1 MSDVFT
7 AEGLNIEY
15 AGDPTFVYG
24 QTATANAQPFIGIVG
39 HHTAPDNVNSLV
51 NYGKTI
57 DQARGGAFGYHFYV
71 GRDGRIVQGAP
82 LTKRTNH
89 VSAPGRSPRRSSPGG
104 NLSNSNSIGVSMI
117 GGTPGNATEIQIT
130 TTVRLM
136 QAIMRH
142 FNIPNTSVFGHGEL
156 QTNRQAE
163 ECMAAVRRVRGSDTI
178 PEIETG
184 VQDGGVRNTN
194 LTSSA
199 SGSPSTIP
207 SSEARAQQLGVTL
220 ASSPPAGLIPVDMN
234 GVTIYV
240 TPDYYMAG
248 GIRQPVDLDEAWA
261 IADSRGMTL
270 PTPEMVDAIWR
281 AAEIK
286 LEPQP
291 LPPGPEMTTQA
302 YFVRHN
308 NIIEDQLRA
317 YGNTSGKLIAGH
329 KKDIVASTVAEGGRD
344 DPRVAIYG
352 WHRISG
358 SIIQPRSRVHGRE
371 YKDYS
376 HGLRLV
382 SLTATP
388 SATSAALAGA
398 DGTGVD
404 GGGGSLAGSGV
415 PGTGSPSAST
425 PARAAQTLTINSRD
439 KSILDLIASKESN
452 GQYDIV
458 YPNTENPQILQMSL
472 QEILAYQNE
481 IGGSAMAIQYS
492 RNTAIGRYQLIQDQ
506 VVQGISLAGLDREII
521 KFTPDVQ
528 DAMTLQI
535 LKEVC
540 GYEDWLQGSL
550 TTDQFQFNLA
560 GQFESIPL
568 PCAQQEGEEDGRR
581 AGRIGSQ
588 IAQHDCDTFADQLN
602 DIRSM
607 SRGNDI
613 TLTIDPGS
621 SAGVS
626 PAGGASERR
635 QAEAALGNGVHTGG
649 HQGITPSSGL
659 SLPAA
664 NAPYVYQPIDPYDDR
679 YDFRTGKKVRDIL
692 INGINPVSAA
702 SLPAVTQGS
711 NSTPGVQGG
720 VTGSVDPQGTTTG
733 TPTIAEQ
740 AAAEAEV
747 GLDAFGGGT
756 GYTAEDAR
764 NVEELRSFN
773 QQLGGGAANAQLTP
787 GERAYAQQ
795 QGYLN
800 TPTGSSGSRQLPTR
814 PGQQRNRVPPTPS
827 GSGPF

>member
-24 QTATANAQPFIGIVG
+24 QSATASAQPFIGIIG
-39 HHTAPDNVNSLV
+39 HHTGPDNVNSMV

-57 DQARGGAFGYHFYV
+57 DHQRGGAFGYHFYV

-89 VSAPGRSPRRSSPGG
+89 VKAPNTSQRSGRPGN
-104 NLSNSNSIGVSMI
+104 NLANNNAIGVSMV
-117 GGTPGNATEIQIT
+117 GGTPGNATQIQIA

-136 QAIMRH
+136 QALLRH
-142 FNIPNTSVFGHGEL
+142 FSIPNTSVFGHGEV
-156 QTNRQAE
+156 QSDRQAE
-163 ECMAAVRRVRGSDTI
+163 EGMAAVRQVRGNDNI
-178 PEIETG
+178 PEIQTG
-184 VQDGGVRNTN
+184 VQQGGVRNTN
-194 LTSSA
+194 LSSSSA
-199 SGSPSTIP
+199 GIPSSIP
-207 SSEARAQQLGVTL
+207 SSEARAQQLGVSLGT
-220 ASSPPAGLIPVDMN
+220 AAPAGNLIPVDMN

-240 TPDYYMAG
+240 TPDYYMSG
-248 GIRQPVDLDEAWA
+248 GIRQPVGLTQAWQ
-261 IADSRGMTL
+261 IADSMGMTL
-270 PTPEMVDAIWR
+270 PTAEMVDAIWR

-291 LPPGPEMTTQA
+291 LPPGPEMTTTA

-344 DPRVAIYG
+344 DTQVAIYG

-388 SATSAALAGA
+388 SASSAALQGG

-404 GGGGSLAGSGV
+404 GGGGGLAGSGV
-415 PGTGSPSAST
+415 PGTGSPSAGV
-425 PARAAQTLTINSRD
+425 PARAAQTLTINTRD

-472 QEILAYQNE
+472 QEILAFQNE

-521 KFTPDVQ
+521 RFTPDVQ

-581 AGRIGSQ
+581 GGRIGSQ
-588 IAQHDCDTFADQLN
+588 IAQYDCDTFADQLN

-607 SRGNDI
+607 PRGNDI
-613 TLTIDPGS
+613 TLTVDPGS
-621 SAGVS
+621 SGVN

-635 QAEAALGNGVHTGG
+635 QVESALGNGVHTGG
-649 HQGITPSSGL
+649 HQGRTPGSGL
-659 SLPAA
+659 GLPAA

-679 YDFRTGKKVRDIL
+679 YDFRTGKKVRDLL

-702 SLPAVTQGS
+702 SLPPVTQGS

-720 VTGSVDPQGTTTG
+720 VTGTVDPQGTTTG
-733 TPTIAEQ
+733 TPTVAEQ

-764 NVEELRSFN
+764 NVEQLRSFN
-773 QQLGGGAANAQLTP
+773 QQLGGGSANAQLTP

-800 TPTGSSGSRQLPTR
+800 TPTGSSGGRQLPTR
-814 PGQQRNRVPPTPS
+814 PGQQRNSVPPTSS